1 VSIASGDT
9 SGHDTAA
16 ADAVFLTLVS
26 DAAVRR
32 DPYPT
37 LHEIRRLAPVLRSSF
52 GSWILTRYDD
62 CFAVLRDPRCGKNW
76 EGLMRQAGIDDW
88 RDHVS
93 LGYGE
98 RSLLFANPPQHT
110 RLRRLVAKAFT
121 PRTVERLKPRMA
133 ETIDRLLDPIAEA
146 KGGDLLDLLAF
157 PLPVTVIG
165 ELLGVPDSDRAPFRD
180 AVRLNT
186 RTLEMNMTREDVE
199 AADVAAQWMVDYFT
213 DLLADKRRRPAD
225 DMLSAMALAEEGGD
239 RLTDEEII
247 QMSLLL
253 FGAGFE
259 TTTNLIGNGAFHL
272 MEHPDQLRLLREDA
286 SLLPNA
292 VEELARYDGSILLS
306 GRSAFE
312 DIEVAGVRIPAGAG
326 VVTLLGAANRD
337 PAKFDEPDRLDVKRP
352 GVEPLSFGS
361 GIHFCL
367 GASLA
372 RAEACLVFAQLLAR
386 FPVLELAEEP
396 RFRDQFVFRGLE
408 SLRVSAL
415 PA

>member
-1 VSIASGDT
+1 MSTAARSDAAA
-9 SGHDTAA
+9 DTAA
-16 ADAVFLTLVS
+16 ADAVFLTLVT
-26 DAAVRR
+26 DADVRR

-37 LHEIRRLAPVLRSSF
+37 LHEIRRLAPVLRSSL
-52 GSWILTRYDD
+52 GTWVLTRYDD

-76 EGLMRQAGIDDW
+76 EGLMRQAGFADW
-88 RDHVS
+88 REHVS

-121 PRTVERLKPRMA
+121 PRTVDRLKPRMA
-133 ETIDRLLDPIAEA
+133 ETIERLLDPIAEA
-146 KGGDLLDLLAF
+146 GGGDLLDLLAF

-165 ELLGVPDSDRAPFRD
+165 ELLGVPDADRAPFRD
-180 AVRLNT
+180 AVRANT
-186 RTLEMNMTREDVE
+186 KTLEMNLTREDVE
-199 AADVAAQWMVDYFT
+199 AADVAAQWMVDYFN
-213 DLLADKRRRPAD
+213 DLLAEKRRRPAD

-239 RLTDEEII
+239 RLTDEEIV

-272 MEHPDQLRLLREDA
+272 LEHPDQLRLLREDP

-292 VEELARYDGSILLS
+292 VEELVRYDGSILLS
-306 GRSAFE
+306 GRSTFE
-312 DIEVAGVRIPAGAG
+312 DIEVAGVRSPAGAG

-337 PAKFDEPDRLDVKRP
+337 PAKFENPDRLDVKRL

-372 RAEACLVFAQLLAR
+372 RAEARLAFQHLLTR
-386 FPVLELAEEP
+386 FPKIDLAEQP

-408 SLRVSAL
+408 SLRVSVS
-415 PA
+415 